1 MDAVIASPIAA
12 AAGGSFLIESRTPD
26 EIFTPEDLSE
36 EQRQIAATAELFAR
50 EEILPHAAAI
60 EAKEPGALTAVLRKI
75 AELGFTA
82 LDIPEEFGGLGMDK
96 VSSTLITDH
105 ISVLASFSTAFGA
118 HIGIATLPLVWYGT
132 EEQKQRYLPKLATCE
147 WIGAYGLSEASSG
160 SDAMNIRTRA
170 VLSSDGAHYILNGEK
185 QWLTNCGIADLYTVF
200 AKIDGEK
207 FSAFL
212 IERATPGLTVGAEE
226 HKLGIHGSSTCPLV
240 LQDCKIPAGNLLGEA
255 GKGHH
260 IAFNVL
266 NVGRFKLGVA
276 CIGGARHA
284 LAQMIRYAKE
294 RKAFG
299 KPIAEF
305 GLIQRK
311 ISSAAAQLYA
321 AESMAYRLAGLIDAR
336 LDTARLDSARAEQ
349 TGGPSGQ
356 SIDVP
361 RKIEEYAVE
370 CSILKVYGSEML
382 TLVADELIATMG
394 GYGYVEEYPAER
406 TYRDA
411 RINRIFEGTNEINRL
426 IITGWMMKRAM
437 SGKLP
442 LLGAIK
448 RVMDE
453 VMEPPAFGGDSDAGQ
468 PLAHETAV
476 LAAVKKMALFAAGV
490 ASQRFMTALE
500 EQQEIMADLADMISQ
515 VFALESALVRA
526 QKIASAGRG
535 SAEVAAAMTGLLA
548 EESMALAEQAARRV
562 LAASSEGD
570 ALDHAV
576 GDSAAPGA
584 IDAVRCGHVEPR
596 RGSQV
601 HRAGT
606 LSFLKDELPVL
617 MQPAPSDS
625 KTIRVLLA
633 EAESSLAEGPHAER
647 ARRDAETLLLHAIR
661 EDVPDANLAWLIAH
675 DNETLPAH
683 ARHGFSRVGRTPPCR
698 RAHSIHYGRG

>member
-1 MDAVIASPIAA
+1 MDATAASPIAG
-12 AAGGSFLIESRTPD
+12 AAGGSFLVESRTPD
-26 EIFTPEDLSE
+26 EVFTPEDLSE
-36 EQRQIAATAELFAR
+36 EQRQIAATAERFAR
-50 EEILPHAAAI
+50 EEILPRAAAI
-60 EAKEPGALTAVLRKI
+60 EAKEPGAMPAVLRK
-75 AELGFTA
+75 AGELGFTA
-82 LDIPEEFGGLGMDK
+82 AEVPEEYGGLGIDK

-105 ISVLASFSTAFGA
+105 VSALASFSTAFGA

-132 EEQKQRYLPKLATCE
+132 EDQKQRYLPKLAAAE

-170 VLSSDGAHYILNGEK
+170 VLSPDGTHYILNGEK
-185 QWLTNCGIADLYTVF
+185 QWLTNGGIADLYTVF

-212 IERATPGLTVGAEE
+212 IERGTPGLTVGPEE
-226 HKLGIHGSSTCPLV
+226 HKMGIRGSSTCPLV
-240 LQDCKIPAGNLLGEA
+240 LADCRIPAGNLLGDI

-284 LAQMIRYAKE
+284 LAQMIGYAKE

-311 ISSAAAQLYA
+311 ISSSAAQLYA
-321 AESMAYRLAGLIDAR
+321 AESMAYRTAGLIDAR
-336 LDTARLDSARAEQ
+336 MGDEKAEQ
-349 TGGPSGQ
+349 GNARETGGRASEGV
-356 SIDVP
+356 DAP
-361 RKIEEYAVE
+361 RVIEEYAVE

-382 TLVADELIATMG
+382 TLAADEQIATMG

-437 SGKLP
+437 NGKLP

-453 VMEPPAFGGDSDAGQ
+453 VMEPPAFGGDADASQ
-468 PLAHETAV
+468 PLAHEMAV
-476 LAAVKKMALFAAGV
+476 LAAVKKMTLFAAGV

-500 EQQEIMADLADMISQ
+500 DEQEIMADLADMISQ

-526 QKIASAGRG
+526 QKIRGAGRRF
-535 SAEVAAAMTGLLA
+535 AEVAAAMTGLLA
-548 EESMALAEQAARRV
+548 EESMALAERAARRV
-562 LAASSEGD
+562 LAASGEGD
-570 ALDHAV
+570 ALMTQLAILRRLARSTPVDVVALSRAV
-576 GDSAAPGA
+576 ARQCIERDSYP
-584 IDAVRCGHVEPR
+584 I
-596 RGSQV
+596 
-601 HRAGT
+601 
-606 LSFLKDELPVL
+606 
-617 MQPAPSDS
+617 
-625 KTIRVLLA
+625 
-633 EAESSLAEGPHAER
+633 
-647 ARRDAETLLLHAIR
+647 
-661 EDVPDANLAWLIAH
+661 
-675 DNETLPAH
+675 
-683 ARHGFSRVGRTPPCR
+683 
-698 RAHSIHYGRG
+698 

>member
-1 MDAVIASPIAA
+1 MDAVAASPIVA
-12 AAGGSFLIESRTPD
+12 AAGGSFLLESRTPD
-26 EIFTPEDLSE
+26 EIFTPEDLNE
-36 EQRQIAATAELFAR
+36 EQRQIAATAERFAR
-50 EEILPHAAAI
+50 EEILPRVAAI
-60 EAKEPGALTAVLRKI
+60 EAKEPGAMPAVLRKA

-82 LDIPEEFGGLGMDK
+82 VDVPEEYGGLGMDK

-132 EEQKQRYLPKLATCE
+132 EEQKQRYLPRLASCE
-147 WIGAYGLSEASSG
+147 SIGAYGLSEASSG

-170 VLSSDGAHYILNGEK
+170 TLTADGAHYILNGEK
-185 QWLTNCGIADLYTVF
+185 QWLTNGGTAGLYTVF

-212 IERATPGLTVGAEE
+212 VERGTPGLTVGAEE
-226 HKLGIHGSSTCPLV
+226 HKLGIRGSSTCPLV
-240 LQDCKIPAGNLLGEA
+240 LQDCKIPKENLLGEA

-276 CIGGARHA
+276 CVGGARHA
-284 LAQMIRYAKE
+284 LAAMIRYAKE
-294 RKAFG
+294 RHAFG
-299 KPIAEF
+299 KSIAEF

-311 ISSAAAQLYA
+311 ISSAAARLYA
-321 AESMAYRLAGLIDAR
+321 AESMVYRTAGLIDAR
-336 LDTARLDSARAEQ
+336 LEGAKLEGASAAQ
-349 TGGPSGQ
+349 DV
-356 SIDVP
+356 DVP
-361 RKIEEYAVE
+361 RSVDIPRSIGEYAVE

-394 GYGYVEEYPAER
+394 GFGYVEDYPAER

-442 LLGAIK
+442 LLAAIK

-453 VMEPPAFGGDSDAGQ
+453 VTEPPAFGGDADQEQ

-476 LAAVKKMALFAAGV
+476 LAAVRKMALFAAGV
-490 ASQRFMTALE
+490 ASQRFMTGLE

-515 VFALESALVRA
+515 VYALESALVRA
-526 QKIASAGRG
+526 QKMARAGRS

-548 EESMALAEQAARRV
+548 DETMALGEQAARRV
-562 LAASSEGD
+562 LAACGEGD
-570 ALDHAV
+570 ALTTQLSILRRLAR
-576 GDSAAPGA
+576 ATPGNTVA
-584 IDAVRCGHVEPR
+584 
-596 RGSQV
+596 
-601 HRAGT
+601 
-606 LSFLKDELPVL
+606 LSRTVARQCIELERYPV
-617 MQPAPSDS
+617 
-625 KTIRVLLA
+625 
-633 EAESSLAEGPHAER
+633 
-647 ARRDAETLLLHAIR
+647 
-661 EDVPDANLAWLIAH
+661 
-675 DNETLPAH
+675 
-683 ARHGFSRVGRTPPCR
+683 
-698 RAHSIHYGRG
+698 

>member
-1 MDAVIASPIAA
+1 MDAVTPSPIVA

-26 EIFTPEDLSE
+26 EVFTREDLSE
-36 EQRQIAATAELFAR
+36 EQRQIAATAERFAR
-50 EEILPHAAAI
+50 EEILPRVAAI
-60 EAKEPGALTAVLRKI
+60 EAKEPGTMAAVLRKA

-82 LDIPEEFGGLGMDK
+82 VDVPEEYGGLGMDK
-96 VSSTLITDH
+96 VSSTLIVDH
-105 ISVLASFSTAFGA
+105 VSVLASFSTAFGA
-118 HIGIATLPLVWYGT
+118 HAGIATLPLVWYGT
-132 EEQKQRYLPKLATCE
+132 AEQKQRYLPKLASCE

-170 VLSSDGAHYILNGEK
+170 TLTPDGAHYILTGEK
-185 QWLTNCGIADLYTVF
+185 QWITNGGIADLYTVF
-200 AKIDGEK
+200 AKVVDRDGGEK

-212 IERATPGLTVGAEE
+212 VERSTPGLIVGTEE

-240 LQDCKIPAGNLLGEA
+240 LQDCKIPVGNLLGEA

-266 NVGRFKLGVA
+266 NVGRFKLAVA
-276 CIGGARHA
+276 CIGGGRHA
-284 LAQMIRYAKE
+284 LAQMIHYAKE
-294 RKAFG
+294 RRAFG
-299 KPIAEF
+299 KPIGEF

-321 AESMAYRLAGLIDAR
+321 AESMAYRLAGLMDAKLNGAN
-336 LDTARLDSARAEQ
+336 LDVANRDSAHAE
-349 TGGPSGQ
+349 PSV
-356 SIDVP
+356 DAP
-361 RKIEEYAVE
+361 RLIEEYAVE

-453 VMEPPAFGGDSDAGQ
+453 VMEPPTFIGGADEG
-468 PLAHETAV
+468 PLAHEATV
-476 LAAVKKMALFAAGV
+476 LAAVKKLALFAAGV
-490 ASQRFMTALE
+490 ASQRFMTGLE

-515 VFALESALVRA
+515 IFALESAMVRA
-526 QKIASAGRG
+526 QKIACAGRS

-548 EESMALAEQAARRV
+548 DESMALAERAARRV
-562 LAASSEGD
+562 LAACGQGD
-570 ALDHAV
+570 ALETQLAILRRLARVVPADVVALSRAV
-576 GDSAAPGA
+576 ARKC
-584 IDAVRCGHVEPR
+584 I
-596 RGSQV
+596 
-601 HRAGT
+601 
-606 LSFLKDELPVL
+606 ELERYPV
-617 MQPAPSDS
+617 
-625 KTIRVLLA
+625 
-633 EAESSLAEGPHAER
+633 
-647 ARRDAETLLLHAIR
+647 
-661 EDVPDANLAWLIAH
+661 
-675 DNETLPAH
+675 
-683 ARHGFSRVGRTPPCR
+683 
-698 RAHSIHYGRG
+698 